1 MHILEIDNLGIS
13 FGGLVA
19 LSNVSFQV
27 QRDAVTALIGPN
39 GAGKTTVFNCLTGF
53 YRPDKGQIVF
63 NHHQDSTVD
72 LVELLGKPFTYHD
85 LVSTTK
91 LTRKLYYKIFGG
103 THQIIRHGIARTFQ
117 HTRLFTEMTVMENL
131 LVAQH
136 QATHRNMLAGIFN
149 LPSYRRAEKQVVKTA
164 YRWLQEFGLEKE
176 VNRLARELP
185 YGQQKKLEIMRALC
199 TGPKLI
205 CFDEPAAGLN
215 ASETNEL
222 ADLIRHICNDYG
234 ISVFIIEHDM
244 SLVMQISDH
253 VIVLDSGT
261 VIADGSP
268 AQVRHDPRVLSA
280 YLGTDNAEDEKAEY
294 LEHRI

>member
-19 LSNVSFQV
+19 LSNVSFKV
-27 QRDAVTALIGPN
+27 QRNAITALIGPN

-53 YRPDKGQIVF
+53 YRPNKGRIAF
-63 NHHQDSTVD
+63 NPQDSTVD
-72 LVELLGKPFTYHD
+72 LVELLGKPFTSRD
-85 LVSTTK
+85 LLSATR
-91 LTRKLYYKIFGG
+91 LTRKFYYKMFGG

-117 HTRLFTEMTVMENL
+117 NTRLFTEMTVMENL

-136 QATHRNMLAGIFN
+136 HATHGNMLAGIFN
-149 LPSYRRAEKQVVKTA
+149 LPSYQQAEKQVLKTS

-176 VNRLARELP
+176 MNRLARELP
-185 YGQQKKLEIMRALC
+185 YGQQKKLEIARALC
-199 TGPKLI
+199 TSPKLI

-222 ADLIRHICNDYG
+222 AGLIKHICNSYG

-253 VIVLDSGT
+253 VIVLDSGM

-268 AQVRHDPRVLSA
+268 TQVSCDPRVLSA
-280 YLGTDNAEDEKAEY
+280 YLGTDSAKNEKAVVS
-294 LEHRI
+294 